1 MRIALDAT
9 YALDPQPTGV
19 ARYSRR
25 LIESLA
31 ELAAASGSAGDLPV
45 TVAARPRRF
54 AALCRRY
61 HGARFER
68 RILQEPFPFLLPSN
82 IDLFHGLNQRLPGFR
97 WRRMVTTVHDI
108 FSLSDNNYSSA
119 EFRRKFGAVI
129 RDAVQRSDALIA
141 VSAYT
146 RDELCRVLGADPSK
160 ITVVHHGI
168 DPVPPAFAR
177 APVGIDPYFLTV
189 GVVQT
194 RKNTLAA
201 VRTIER
207 LPSRVRLTVAGAF
220 GYGAGETTEYVR
232 RHGLSER
239 IEFVGHCDAA
249 ALDRLYAG
257 AVALLFPSFEE
268 GFGFPVL
275 EAMARGLPVIASNTS
290 SIPEIAGDA
299 ALLFDPHDDHGMA
312 EAAARLLDDAA
323 FAADLAA
330 RGRHRAAEFT
340 WERAARQTWDVYRR
354 TCQC

>member
-1 MRIALDAT
+1 MRVALDAT

-31 ELAAASGSAGDLPV
+31 AVAVDAGPRLIL
-45 TVAARPRRF
+45 TARPGRF
-54 AALCRRY
+54 AALCRSYDRT
-61 HGARFER
+61 HFQR
-68 RILQEPFPFLLPSN
+68 RILQEPFPFLLPRGV
-82 IDLFHGLNQRLPGFR
+82 DLFHGLNQRLPGFR
-97 WRRMVTTVHDI
+97 FPRMIATIHDI
-108 FSLSDNNYSSA
+108 FSLSDNRYSSA

-129 RDAVQRSDALIA
+129 RDAVDRSDALIA

-146 RDELCRVLGADPSK
+146 RDEVCRVLGADPRK

-168 DPVPPAFAR
+168 DAVAPAFAR
-177 APVGIDPYFLTV
+177 EVSATPYFLTV

-201 VRTIER
+201 VRAIER
-207 LPSRVRLTVAGAF
+207 LPSRVRLMVAGGF
-220 GYGAGETTEYVR
+220 GYGAEETTEYVR
-232 RHGLSER
+232 RHGLDSR
-239 IEFVGHCDAA
+239 VEFVGHCNPA
-249 ALDRLYAG
+249 ALDGLYAG
-257 AVALLFPSFEE
+257 AVGLLFPSLEE

-299 ALLFDPHDDHGMA
+299 ALLFDPQDDAGMA

-323 FAADLAA
+323 FAAEMAG
-330 RGRHRAAEFT
+330 RGRRHAAGFT
-340 WERAARQTWDVYRR
+340 WERAARETWEVYRR
-354 TCQC
+354 ALQGLDIHT